1 MDELLLTVVVYEL
14 LLFLLVTNF
23 FFLVAPKGAFCLSGC
38 PVYRGL
44 WGVRSSGI
52 ISSLLLFWLSVQMK
66 ELVIVYVE
74 IEPFAALNVRIA
86 DNEIYLSGSFFRFLC

>member
-1 MDELLLTVVVYEL
+1 MSYCYFCWSQT
-14 LLFLLVTNF
+14 F
-23 FFLVAPKGAFCLSGC
+23 FFLVAPKGALCFSGC

-52 ISSLLLFWLSVQMK
+52 ISSLLLFRLSVQMK

-74 IEPFAALNVRIA
+74 IEPFAALNIRIA
-86 DNEIYLSGSFFRFLC
+86 DNEIYLSGSFFCFLC

>member
-23 FFLVAPKGAFCLSGC
+23 FFLVAPKGAFCFSGC

-44 WGVRSSGI
+44 WGVR
-52 ISSLLLFWLSVQMK
+52 LLK
-66 ELVIVYVE
+66 
-74 IEPFAALNVRIA
+74 EPFVLVGVLFIVV
-86 DNEIYLSGSFFRFLC
+86 SGAFGRLESSVLFYCFGFPFR

>member
-14 LLFLLVTNF
+14 LLFLLDKL
-23 FFLVAPKGAFCLSGC
+23 FFLVAPKGAFCFSGC
-38 PVYRGL
+38 PVYHGL

-52 ISSLLLFWLSVQMK
+52 ISSLLLFRLSVQMK

-74 IEPFAALNVRIA
+74 IEPFAALNIRIA
-86 DNEIYLSGSFFRFLC
+86 DNEIYLSGYFFRFLC